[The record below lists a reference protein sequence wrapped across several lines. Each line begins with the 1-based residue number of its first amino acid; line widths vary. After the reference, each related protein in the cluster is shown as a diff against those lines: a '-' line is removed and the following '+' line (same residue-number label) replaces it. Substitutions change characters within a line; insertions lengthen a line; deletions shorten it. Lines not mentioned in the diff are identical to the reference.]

1 MTTDQ
6 LKAAS
11 LALAS
16 LLLVVASVHVLR
28 KAHAEDRLMVMFAI
42 LVFGGLQLFVTYM
55 IAFPCGAAGLPL
67 SERYQT
73 ECDW

>member
-16 LLLVVASVHVLR
+16 LALVVASVHLLR
-28 KAHAEDRLMVMFAI
+28 KAAPEDRLWALLCI
-42 LVFGGLQLFVTYM
+42 LVFGWLQLFNTYVM
-55 IAFPCGAAGLPL
+55 AFPCGETGLPM